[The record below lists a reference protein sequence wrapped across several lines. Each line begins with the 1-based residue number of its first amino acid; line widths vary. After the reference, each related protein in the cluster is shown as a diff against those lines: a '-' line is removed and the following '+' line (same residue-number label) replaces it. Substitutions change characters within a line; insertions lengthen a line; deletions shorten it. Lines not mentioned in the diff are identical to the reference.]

1 MAIIDWEQ
9 FNENYQYYDEEI
21 IREIIEDFL
30 AESDDRLMNIQKNIA
45 DNDFVN
51 LTFNAHSIKSVVG
64 VFMAQRPLE
73 LALRLEMMG
82 KQQLNEGLV
91 EAFSELKI
99 SINEL
104 VAELR
109 EYLNK

>member
-30 AESDDRLMNIQKNIA
+30 GESDERLENLQKNII

-51 LTFNAHSIKSVVG
+51 LAFNAHSIKSVVG
-64 VFMAQRPLE
+64 VFMASRPLE
-73 LALRLEMMG
+73 LAYQLEMKG
-82 KQQLNEGLV
+82 KEKSNEGIN

-99 SINEL
+99 SI
-104 VAELR
+104 AELIAELH